1 MISRRQL
8 LRASLTV
15 CGCTTCGGL
24 ALDAFAHSARADTP
38 TAIKGA
44 GYDLWF
50 IGGQR
55 EAIMNGKLAAA
66 LDLRTLASRQHLYG
80 IGPIEQL
87 RGEVTIA
94 DSRPALAR
102 VASDDTVKVT
112 QSFEAGVP
120 FFAWAEVPLWQ
131 QVPIPADVRSFEEL
145 ESFVPKAAAAAGLD
159 ADKPL
164 PFLVGGRQR
173 LIEFHI
179 VNRIGDGP
187 HNMEMHKKIQ
197 VTFELE
203 NAITTIVGFRSTK
216 HRGIFTPGDSNIHIH
231 FQTPD
236 NTKSGHIQK
245 LQFTYAERATDWR
258 GNNNIAESIF
268 NQMGGETHPVPR
280 WVIMSA
286 GTGGTAATLGRY
298 IRYRNFDTGLC
309 VVDVEHSAFFDAYQ
323 SGDRESRC
331 SIGSRIEGV
340 GRPRVEPSFVPEVID
355 CMIKIP
361 DAASI
366 AAMRVLSDRLFR
378 RVGGSTGTNFFAL
391 CWVAANMIA
400 AGEEGSLVSLIC
412 DSGERYTATYYND
425 AWLQSNNIEI
435 ESYWSMLRDFLDMGR
450 FRFDLVDV
458 KTALRRTL

>member
-15 CGCTTCGGL
+15 CGCATCSELGIST
-24 ALDAFAHSARADTP
+24 FADSARADSP
-38 TAIKGA
+38 TAIKGT

-55 EAIMNGKLAAA
+55 ETIMNGKLAAA
-66 LDLRTLASRQHLYG
+66 LDLRTLASRRHLYG

-102 VASDDTVKVT
+102 IASDGTVKVT
-112 QSFEAGVP
+112 QSFETGVP
-120 FFAWAEVPLWQ
+120 FFVWAEVPLWHEI
-131 QVPIPADVRSFEEL
+131 PIPADARSFEDL

-164 PFLVGGRQR
+164 PFLVRGREQ

-187 HNMEMHKKIQ
+187 HNMAMHKKIQ

-203 NAITTIVGFRSTK
+203 EAETTIVGFHSTK

-245 LQFTYAERATDWR
+245 LQLGDGAILSLPA
-258 GNNNIAESIF
+258 
-268 NQMGGETHPVPR
+268 
-280 WVIMSA
+280 SA
-286 GTGGTAATLGRY
+286 
-298 IRYRNFDTGLC
+298 
-309 VVDVEHSAFFDAYQ
+309 
-323 SGDRESRC
+323 
-331 SIGSRIEGV
+331 
-340 GRPRVEPSFVPEVID
+340 
-355 CMIKIP
+355 
-361 DAASI
+361 
-366 AAMRVLSDRLFR
+366 
-378 RVGGSTGTNFFAL
+378 
-391 CWVAANMIA
+391 
-400 AGEEGSLVSLIC
+400 
-412 DSGERYTATYYND
+412 
-425 AWLQSNNIEI
+425 
-435 ESYWSMLRDFLDMGR
+435 
-450 FRFDLVDV
+450 
-458 KTALRRTL
+458 